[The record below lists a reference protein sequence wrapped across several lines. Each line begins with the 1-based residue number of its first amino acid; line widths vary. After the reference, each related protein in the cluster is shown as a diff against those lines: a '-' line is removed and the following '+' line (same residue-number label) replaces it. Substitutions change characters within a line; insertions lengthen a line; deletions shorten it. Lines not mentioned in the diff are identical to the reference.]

1 RPGAADRLML
11 KHLLQTNPTL
21 SLTRASMRIW
31 FRDRQAIFWTF
42 FLPVVLISVFG
53 LLDFGAFG
61 TLELGIVDRAGND
74 ASRKLIR
81 EVRALGTFD
90 ISETLSEEEE
100 REALLDGDRDLILI
114 IERGFGEANSPVQRR
129 VTVVYNQGQARES
142 ATGQTIIQHVLDEMS
157 FAEGGITDRYRI
169 EAQPVDSRN
178 LRFIDFLMPG
188 VVAMSIMQ
196 MGLFSVAF
204 SFVQL
209 KSRGILRRLQATPVH
224 PASFIFAQVF
234 TRLTVS
240 ILQTLVLVGLAVLA
254 FDVHLEGNLGS
265 MLLLALLGG
274 GVFVSMGFAVSGF
287 ARTED
292 VAAPVANAIALPMM
306 FLSGVFFPRDAMP
319 EPLRAVADFLPLS
332 YLADALRN
340 VAVDGATLWS
350 QWDNVLGLTVWL
362 ALTFFIA
369 VRLFRWE

>member
-1 RPGAADRLML
+1 MLTRLI
-11 KHLLQTNPTL
+11 QTNPTL

-42 FLPVVLISVFG
+42 FLPLVLISVFG
-53 LLDFGAFG
+53 LLDFGAFR
-61 TLELGIVDRAGND
+61 TVDIGIVDKSNNE
-74 ASRKLIR
+74 ASRDLIADIR
-81 EVRALGTFD
+81 TLDAFD
-90 ISETLSEEEE
+90 IADPVPEAEE
-100 REALLDGDRDLILI
+100 REALADGDRNLVLI
-114 IERGFGEANSPVQRR
+114 IEPGFGEVNSPTRRR
-129 VTVVYNQGQARES
+129 VSVIYNQGQPQES
-142 ATGQTIIQHVLDEMS
+142 ATGQSIIQRILDDIT
-157 FAEGGITDRYRI
+157 FAEGNITDRYLI
-169 EAQPVDSRN
+169 DAKPVDSRN

-209 KSRGILRRLQATPVH
+209 KSKGILRRLQATPVL

-240 ILQTLVLVGLAVLA
+240 ILQTLVLVGLSVIA
-254 FDVHLEGNLGS
+254 FDVRIEGNLIS
-265 MLLLALLGG
+265 MLLLALIGG
-274 GVFVSMGFAVSGF
+274 SVFVSMGFAVSGF

-292 VAAPVANAIALPMM
+292 VAAPIANAIALPMM

-319 EPLRAVADFLPLS
+319 EALQAVADYLPLS
-332 YLADALRN
+332 FLADALRS
-340 VAVDGATLWS
+340 VAVDGQTIWS
-350 QWDNVLGLTVWL
+350 QWDNLLGLIGWL
-362 ALTFFIA
+362 AVTFFIA